1 MKTLTKL
8 PLLILIAYFL
18 PALNINAQEIGK
30 YIEQYEGTSGTRTFT
45 VKVLRIGEKAN
56 EEVLIQISGVDD
68 PLDGHI
74 YKYKKEW
81 QSSDKRSNK
90 YLYVTDQIPNKKRFA
105 TLHSDNNYG
114 HQVFKVF
121 LIDAPMDPIYI
132 YPKEYQEN
140 LDPNFMHGRYLQQQE
155 KL

>member
-1 MKTLTKL
+1 MKTLSKL
-8 PLLILIAYFL
+8 PLLILTLCLLFGFNLY
-18 PALNINAQEIGK
+18 AQETGK
-30 YIEQYEGTSGTRTFT
+30 YIEQYEGTVGARTFT
-45 VKVLRIGEKAN
+45 VKVLRIGDKEN

-81 QSSDKRSNK
+81 QSNDKRSNK
-90 YLYVTDQIPNKKRFA
+90 YLYVTNQIPGKERFA

-114 HQVFKVF
+114 QQVFKVF
-121 LIDAPMDPIYI
+121 LIDAPMDAIYI

-140 LDPNFMHGRYLQQQE
+140 LDPNFMYGRYLQQQE
-155 KL
+155 KP